1 MLKTTANKSFRSK
14 AWLCTVWC
22 DRCHTQRN
30 PCMTYLC
37 VNQAT
42 NSQKRNVPIVMSE
55 QSAMVDS
62 VVIAD
67 GIGLRVPGIDGQ
79 KYGLLHA

>member
-1 MLKTTANKSFRSK
+1 MVMHRVVRPVPYPEKPVHDVFVREPGDKF
-14 AWLCTVWC
+14 
-22 DRCHTQRN
+22 
-30 PCMTYLC
+30 
-37 VNQAT
+37 
-42 NSQKRNVPIVMSE
+42 QKRNVPIVMSE